1 MFLLW
6 LRQLP
11 WCGDQTPASVPPPTE
26 DRSSPTNTPVF
37 LLSSLVQPS
46 FVLFYI
52 FFSAGQVLLSVPSW
66 CPACT
71 SVSEGVFLMCPWRE
85 IYTLHLPTPPPCCS
99 PIHTIEYYLAI
110 EWNEIEWNH
119 TLDTFLPVLFHLAQW
134 FWDSF
139 MFLFVTII
147 LLHEYTTDLCIQMSV
162 WIVSSLELNSES
174 KKNMNHNQL
183 RNQKNERKY
192 YNFSVRIRA

>member
-1 MFLLW
+1 
-6 LRQLP
+6 
-11 WCGDQTPASVPPPTE
+11 
-26 DRSSPTNTPVF
+26 
-37 LLSSLVQPS
+37 
-46 FVLFYI
+46 
-52 FFSAGQVLLSVPSW
+52 
-66 CPACT
+66 
-71 SVSEGVFLMCPWRE
+71 
-85 IYTLHLPTPPPCCS
+85 
-99 PIHTIEYYLAI
+99 
-110 EWNEIEWNH
+110 
-119 TLDTFLPVLFHLAQW
+119 
-134 FWDSF
+134 